1 MKQLIFLLIPI
12 SLFSQK
18 GLQDTI
24 QYPVDP
30 LEEKYNM
37 VYYSSSLIK
46 KENKSIWYYASYD
59 LIYGE
64 EVGIGFSLRILNKK
78 RKKLTKK
85 KKIHIINIK

>member
-37 VYYSSSLIK
+37 IYYSSSLIK

-59 LIYGE
+59 LMYGE
-64 EVGIGFSLRILNKK
+64 EVGSEDYFKK
-78 RKKLTKK
+78 YDNRADLGNTQPGDG
-85 KKIHIINIK
+85 NTFF